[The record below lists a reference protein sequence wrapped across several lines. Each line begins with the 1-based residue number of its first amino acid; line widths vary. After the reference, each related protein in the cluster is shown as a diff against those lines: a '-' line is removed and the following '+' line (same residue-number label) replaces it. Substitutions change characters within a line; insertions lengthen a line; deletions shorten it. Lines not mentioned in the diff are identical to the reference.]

1 MDPAAT
7 PVKFH
12 QLNGAVLGAV
22 GREGVG
28 ASLLIPAVDTVTHV
42 TIRVE
47 DLIWEA
53 HLLTTR
59 SLIHFDE
66 VIMEYEETLVR
77 NVHLY

>member
-47 DLIWEA
+47 DLI
-53 HLLTTR
+53 L
-59 SLIHFDE
+59 
-66 VIMEYEETLVR
+66 
-77 NVHLY
+77 